1 MSNDLFSWDEL
12 TPNPKTAPKKLVS
25 VFKRAGAEIAS
36 SWVGDKTKRE
46 NSISYREICI
56 ALADSQQ
63 LVLRVKSTGD
73 IYQVRLNG
81 KVVPIKEQDD
91 VRKSIAEIIQLA
103 EANSTRF
110 QKALARKKVV
120 MPKGI
125 KSTTKRKEEAFTS
138 ELDEL
143 DQLIAEADAEIA
155 RLKEGGA

>member
-25 VFKRAGAEIAS
+25 VFKRTGAEIAS

-56 ALADSQQ
+56 AMADSQQ
-63 LVLRVKSTGD
+63 LALRVKSTGD

-81 KVVPIKEQDD
+81 KVMPIKEQDD
-91 VRKSIAEIIQLA
+91 VRKSIAEIIKLA
-103 EANSTRF
+103 ETNSTRF
-110 QKALARKKVV
+110 QKALALKKVV

-125 KSTTKRKEEAFTS
+125 KSTTKRKEEALTS
-138 ELDEL
+138 ELEEL
-143 DQLIAEADAEIA
+143 DQLIAEANAELTK
-155 RLKEGGA
+155 LKEGGV